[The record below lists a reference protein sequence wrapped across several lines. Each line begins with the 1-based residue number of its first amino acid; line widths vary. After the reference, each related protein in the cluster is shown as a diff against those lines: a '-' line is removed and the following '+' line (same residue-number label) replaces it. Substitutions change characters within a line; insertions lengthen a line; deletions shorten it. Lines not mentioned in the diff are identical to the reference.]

1 MSSVAFGVQDSN
13 GIGTTAPHIRQMLKY
28 KWTNQG
34 IVGGLTVTGQTSLK
48 YYVTAGMA
56 ICTKGSSDGYTEA
69 FFEGGYTPEVGSN
82 SGSNPRIDVIWIA
95 AHDITQGDSD
105 NLVTLGVT
113 SGNAAASP
121 SIPEI
126 PSYALAIAYAVVPA
140 SSTTT
145 SGVVVTRGD
154 DAIPYGASLGVL
166 ANETNT
172 TNGEGTSGMIYAG
185 SVVVEDSMTMC
196 STTISIPSERTVRI
210 DMLTTA
216 KTGSY
221 TPLSSGDGSM
231 HLALIIDGETIVRWE
246 RILHSTVTCESM
258 PYTKVLSEGSHT
270 ISLEGI
276 NGISNW
282 EMYYS
287 WSNGCLW
294 PGQVLTVTDVGVG

>member
-113 SGNAAASP
+113 SGNAAATP
-121 SIPEI
+121 SVPEI
-126 PSYALAIAYAVVPA
+126 PSYALAIAQAMVPA

-154 DAIPYGASLGVL
+154 DAIPYGASLGIISHQV
-166 ANETNT
+166 NT
-172 TNGEGTSGMIYAG
+172 TDGPIGIPDAELTI
-185 SVVVEDSMTMC
+185 C
-196 STTISIPSERTVRI
+196 SDTISLPTRRVLRF
-210 DMLTTA
+210 DVLTTA
-216 KTGSY
+216 KTGSW
-221 TPLSSGDGSM
+221 TQLSDGEGSM
-231 HLALIIDGETIVRWE
+231 WLRIRVDGEMLLSWE
-246 RILHSTVTCESM
+246 RSLHPGKTCEGMS
-258 PYTKVLSEGSHT
+258 YIKVLDAGKHD
-270 ISLEGI
+270 ISLTGHAGASYFEL
-276 NGISNW
+276 
-282 EMYYS
+282 YYS
-287 WSNGCLW
+287 YDGEALW
-294 PGQVLTVTDVGVG
+294 PGQVFTVTDIGVG